1 MNLLVERERSEL
13 IKLKVLIEKIFKNIK
28 MITLILVAIFS
39 IYFIANYVKNLFS
52 YSNQDEVPSVSAFK
66 LLWSSSGNYLI
77 EILIK
82 K

>member
-1 MNLLVERERSEL
+1 
-13 IKLKVLIEKIFKNIK
+13 
-28 MITLILVAIFS
+28 MIILILVAVFA